1 MKTLS
6 FIALL
11 LLLSSGALVAADQNT
26 EAASLKSGVFNPPRM
41 APDFSLPSSQG
52 GDFTLSEQLGKPV
65 VLSFGFSHCP
75 EICPMTLMTLTEVK
89 HQLGALG
96 DQVEIVFMTV
106 DPERDNAE
114 RLREY
119 LTNFHPDFIGLTGA
133 PERLA
138 KVREVYG
145 ISTEREDYG
154 EGRYEVHHS
163 SYIYLVDRKGLLRS
177 LVPFGTGPND
187 IVHDLKILLQ
197 EDVGTL

>member
-6 FIALL
+6 FIVLL
-11 LLLSSGALVAADQNT
+11 LFLSSGVLAATAQTT
-26 EAASLKSGVFNPPRM
+26 EATRLKSGVFNPPRM
-41 APDFSLPSSQG
+41 APNFSLPSSQG

-96 DQVEIVFMTV
+96 DQVKIVFMTV
-106 DPERDNAE
+106 DPERDSAE

-119 LTNFHPDFIGLTGA
+119 LTNFHPDFFNETGTT
-133 PERLA
+133 EMLA

-145 ISTEREDYG
+145 ISTKREDYG

-163 SYIYLVDRKGLLRS
+163 SYIYLVDRQGLLRS
-177 LVPFGTGPND
+177 LVPFRTGPND

-197 EDVGTL
+197 EDVGPL